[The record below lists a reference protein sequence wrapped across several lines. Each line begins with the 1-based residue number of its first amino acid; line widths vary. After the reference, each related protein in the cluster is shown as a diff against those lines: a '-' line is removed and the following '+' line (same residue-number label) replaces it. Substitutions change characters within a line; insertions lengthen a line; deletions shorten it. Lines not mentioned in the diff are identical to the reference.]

1 MTVLDSRRGKKF
13 RLIRCLSCEK
23 MDWHEEK

>member
-1 MTVLDSRRGKKF
+1 MTVLDSRRGKNF

>member
-1 MTVLDSRRGKKF
+1 MPVLDSRDGKTF

-23 MDWHEEK
+23 LEWREAL